1 MTKFF
6 VKLGLRG
13 LNIAALVA
21 LARLI
26 VTKMGLLPPLVITP
40 DPPLA
45 DITTAANKAEAS
57 AARVAAA
64 KSTLAQEVATQ
75 DTDEKSLQDLLTAE
89 GRTVDN
95 KAKGDKAFIES
106 CGMPASDTPSPVGE
120 LPRVE
125 NLSLTHGDNPG
136 EVDAHWNR
144 VKKSRNY
151 TVQITADPIGSAPWT
166 TKVTPTKSSVTIT
179 GQTSGTKVWVQV
191 CANGTA
197 GAAPFSDPAVIVV
210 P

>member
-1 MTKFF
+1 MAKFF
-6 VKLGLRG
+6 VKLGLRD
-13 LNIAALVA
+13 LTIAALVA

-26 VTKMGLLPPLVITP
+26 VTKIGLLPPAVITP

-57 AARVAAA
+57 AAEVASA
-64 KSTLAQEVATQ
+64 KSTLAQKVATQ
-75 DTDEKSLQDLLTAE
+75 NTDEKALQDLLTAE

-95 KAKGDKAFIES
+95 AAKGDKAIIES
-106 CGMPASDTPSPVGE
+106 AGMQASDTPSPVGE

-125 NLSLTHGDNPG
+125 NLSLSHGDNPG
-136 EVDAHWNR
+136 EVDAHWNP
-144 VKKSRNY
+144 VKKKLNY
-151 TVQITADPIGSAPWT
+151 TVQTTTDPLGSAPWVT
-166 TKVTPTKSSVTIT
+166 RSTPTKSSVTIT
-179 GQTSGTKVWVQV
+179 GQTSGAKIWVQV

-197 GAAPFSDPAVIVV
+197 GAAPFSDPAVITV